1 MSASSHPDPTRI
13 HPLPAHRRVVFLKPL
28 VDRPNVSIGEFTY
41 YDDPRA
47 PERFL
52 DDCVLY
58 HYDFLGDRL
67 VIGRF
72 TAIAAGVRF
81 LMNGCN
87 HAMTG
92 LSTFPFG
99 IFGCGWEEGFDFE
112 TIRAG
117 LKGDTVV
124 GNDVWIGA
132 EATIMPGVSIGDG
145 AIVATRAVVAS
156 DVPPYA
162 IVAGNPARVVRRRF
176 SEETVGRLLAV
187 AWWNWPVEKIGAHL
201 DAIRGDDVAALE
213 RAAKGVGR

>member
-1 MSASSHPDPTRI
+1 MPALRHPDPTRI
-13 HPLPAHRRVVFLKPL
+13 HPLPDHRRVVFLKPL

-41 YDDPRA
+41 YDDPGA

-72 TAIAAGVRF
+72 TAIASGVRF

-117 LKGDTVV
+117 LRGDTIV

-132 EATIMPGVSIGDG
+132 EATILPGVTIGDG
-145 AIVATRAVVAS
+145 AIVAARAVVAA

-162 IVAGNPARVVRRRF
+162 VVAGNPARVVRHRF
-176 SEETVGRLLAV
+176 DEETVARLLAV
-187 AWWNWPVEKIGAHL
+187 AWWDWPIEKIGAHL
-201 DAIRGDDVAALE
+201 GAIQGDDVAALE
-213 RAAKGVGR
+213 QAAKGDAT